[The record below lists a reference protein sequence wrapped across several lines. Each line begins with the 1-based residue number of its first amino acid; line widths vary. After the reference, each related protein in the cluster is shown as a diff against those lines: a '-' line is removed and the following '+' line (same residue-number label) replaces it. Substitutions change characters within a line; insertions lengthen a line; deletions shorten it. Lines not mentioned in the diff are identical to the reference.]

1 MSKNVLGSLPFPPL
15 VKLETDEPIK
25 PKALEELLRRRLEG
39 VSICVRSVEGHP
51 QRGGYFFHIRPRD
64 ETLEACEVFNF
75 ERILV
80 LSLSLEKISAF
91 VNHCAGL
98 AFDEESFQ
106 LCQTVVNFR
115 LDPEPPSEQD
125 A

>member
-1 MSKNVLGSLPFPPL
+1 MPRNVLGSLPFPPL
-15 VKLETDEPIK
+15 VRLDTDEPIGQE
-25 PKALEELLRRRLEG
+25 ALAQLLRRSGG

-51 QRGGYFFHIRPRD
+51 QRGGYFFHILPGD

-75 ERILV
+75 EQISV
-80 LSLSLEKISAF
+80 LSLSLERLTAF

-98 AFDEESFQ
+98 AFDEQSFQ

-115 LDPEPPSEQD
+115 LDPEPSSEQD